1 MEEIF
6 LLGADIGTSSIKVTV
21 INQNA
26 TFVAQESTSY
36 HLINPDQVSVQIDT
50 ADMWNAFTGC
60 MGSLVSKHKV
70 DPQRIKAIGISCLCP
85 GLAAFDQDG
94 NVLVDPIIYSDR
106 RSTREAEM
114 FREAIGP
121 QRLFEITAN
130 SAMAGAMSGT
140 SMLWIKRN
148 LPDIY
153 EKTRY
158 FGHVNTLMAFM
169 LCGNFAIDHSNASYT
184 LLYETAGQGAWSKEI
199 CEKIGIDICKLP
211 PLYKSTDVVGTLTH
225 PVLLAMGLSPKTKI
239 VIGGGDTACATL
251 AAGVVKEG
259 DVCES
264 VGTTNVLTVC
274 VEQPK
279 FSPNFINRRHVVD
292 GAWIYQGAMSHT
304 GASYQ
309 WMYDNFYQDY
319 NDYPSVTG
327 KKGMI
332 LMNDDADQAEP
343 GADGLVFLPYMM
355 GERSPVWDP
364 YARGVFFGLSLK
376 TTRREMNRA
385 VLEGCAYGLRQLIE
399 MVEDVTGKKLNSFYS
414 IGGGA
419 KSKVWAQIKADIT
432 GRDITVLDMNDMAPV
447 GAALLAGV
455 GAGVFKDVY
464 EASSKVEKSIYMEIK
479 HSDSHREVYDR
490 RYRVYTG
497 LYPSVKELF
506 QMNLGIQNMKIKEKK
521 E

>member
-1 MEEIF
+1 MEEIY
-6 LLGADIGTSSIKVTV
+6 LLGVDVGTSSIKVTV
-21 INQNA
+21 IDQEA
-26 TFVAQESTSY
+26 RFVAQESATY
-36 HLINPDQVSVQIDT
+36 RLISPDQVSIQIDT

-60 MGSLVSKHKV
+60 VGALISKHGV
-70 DPQRIKAIGISCLCP
+70 EPGRIKAIGISSLCP
-85 GLAAFDQDG
+85 GLAAFDADG
-94 NVLVDPIIYSDR
+94 RVLVDPIIYSDR
-106 RSTREAEM
+106 RSTEEAEI
-114 FREAIGP
+114 FRQTIGT

-130 SAMAGAMSGT
+130 SPMAGAMSGT

-158 FGHVNTLMAFM
+158 FGHVNTLIAVM
-169 LCGNFAIDHSNASYT
+169 LSGNFAIDHSNASYT
-184 LLYETAGQGAWSKEI
+184 LLYETAGRGVWSEEI
-199 CEKIGIDICKLP
+199 CEKIGIDIHKLP
-211 PLYKSTDVVGTLTH
+211 PLVKSTDVVGNLIH
-225 PVLLAMGLSPKTKI
+225 PVLLAMGLSPESKI

-251 AAGVVKEG
+251 AAGVVRQG

-274 VEQPK
+274 VEEPK

-304 GASYQ
+304 GSSYQ
-309 WMYDNFYQDY
+309 WIYDNFYQDY
-319 NDYPSVTG
+319 KDYPSVTG
-327 KKGMI
+327 KRGMM
-332 LMNDDADQAEP
+332 LMNDDAEQAEP

-399 MVEDVTGKKLNSFYS
+399 MVEQVTGQKLTRFSS

-419 KSKVWAQIKADIT
+419 KSRVWAQIKADIT

-455 GAGVFKDVY
+455 GIGVFKDVY
-464 EASSKVEKSIYMEIK
+464 EASAKVEKSVYMEIQ
-479 HSDSHREVYDR
+479 HSDAHKEVYDR
-490 RYRVYTG
+490 RYQVYTG
-497 LYPSVKELF
+497 LYPSVKDLYKV
-506 QMNLGIQNMKIKEKK
+506 NLGVQS
-521 E
+521 

>member
-1 MEEIF
+1 MEEIY
-6 LLGADIGTSSIKVTV
+6 LLGVDVGTSSIKVTV
-21 INQNA
+21 IDQEA
-26 TFVAQESTSY
+26 RFVAQESAAY
-36 HLINPDQVSVQIDT
+36 RLINPNQVSIQIDT

-60 MGSLVSKHKV
+60 VGALISKHGVEPGK
-70 DPQRIKAIGISCLCP
+70 IKAIGISSLCP
-85 GLAAFDQDG
+85 GLAAFDADG
-94 NVLVDPIIYSDR
+94 RVLVDPIIYSDR
-106 RSTREAEM
+106 RSTEEAEI
-114 FREAIGP
+114 FRQTIGN

-130 SAMAGAMSGT
+130 SPMAGAMSGT

-148 LPDIY
+148 LPEIY

-158 FGHVNTLMAFM
+158 FGHVNTLIAVM
-169 LCGNFAIDHSNASYT
+169 LSGNFAIDHSNASYT
-184 LLYETAGQGAWSKEI
+184 LLYETAGRGVWSEEI
-199 CEKIGIDICKLP
+199 CGKIGIDIHKLP
-211 PLYKSTDVVGTLTH
+211 PLVKSTDVVGNLIH
-225 PVLLAMGLSPKTKI
+225 PVLLAMGLSPETKI

-251 AAGVVKEG
+251 AAGVVKQG

-274 VEQPK
+274 VEEPK

-304 GASYQ
+304 GSSYQ
-309 WMYDNFYQDY
+309 WIYDNFYQDY
-319 NDYPSVTG
+319 KDNPSVTG
-327 KKGMI
+327 KQGMM
-332 LMNDDADQAEP
+332 LMNDDAEQAEP

-399 MVEDVTGKKLNSFYS
+399 MVEKVTGQKLIKFSS

-455 GAGVFKDVY
+455 GIGVFKDVY
-464 EASSKVEKSIYMEIK
+464 EASAKVEKSVYMEIR
-479 HSDSHREVYDR
+479 HSDAYKEVYDR
-490 RYRVYTG
+490 RYQVYTG
-497 LYPSVKELF
+497 LYPSVKELYKV
-506 QMNLGIQNMKIKEKK
+506 NLGVQ
-521 E
+521 

>member
-1 MEEIF
+1 MEEVY

-21 INQNA
+21 IDQNA
-26 TFVAQESTSY
+26 KFVAQESATY
-36 HLINPDQVSVQIDT
+36 RLINPDQVSIQIDT

-60 MGSLVSKHKV
+60 VGSLVSKHKV
-70 DPQRIKAIGISCLCP
+70 DPAKIKAIGISSLCP
-85 GLAAFDQDG
+85 GLAAFDKDG

-106 RSTREAEM
+106 RSTEEAEI
-114 FREAIGP
+114 FREKIGT

-130 SAMAGAMSGT
+130 SPMAGAMSGT

-153 EKTRY
+153 ERTY
-158 FGHVNTLMAFM
+158 CFGHVNTLMAYM

-184 LLYETAGQGAWSKEI
+184 LLYETTGRGVWSEEI
-199 CEKIGIDICKLP
+199 CEKIGIDMKKLP
-211 PLYKSTDVVGTLTH
+211 PLHRSTDVVGTLIH
-225 PVLLAMGLSPKTKI
+225 PVLLAMGLPADTKI

-251 AAGVVKEG
+251 AAGVVRQG

-304 GASYQ
+304 GSSYQ
-309 WMYDNFYQDY
+309 WVYDNFYQDY
-319 NDYPSVTG
+319 KDYPSVTG
-327 KKGMI
+327 K
-332 LMNDDADQAEP
+332 
-343 GADGLVFLPYMM
+343 
-355 GERSPVWDP
+355 
-364 YARGVFFGLSLK
+364 RGIFFGLSLK

-399 MVEDVTGKKLNSFYS
+399 MVEEVTGEKLTHFSS

-455 GAGVFKDVY
+455 GAGIFKDVY
-464 EASSKVEKSIYMEIK
+464 EASAKVEKTVYMEIK
-479 HSDSHREVYDR
+479 HSDAYNDVYDR

-497 LYPSVKELF
+497 LYPSIHQLYKV
-506 QMNLGIQNMKIKEKK
+506 NLGMK
-521 E
+521 